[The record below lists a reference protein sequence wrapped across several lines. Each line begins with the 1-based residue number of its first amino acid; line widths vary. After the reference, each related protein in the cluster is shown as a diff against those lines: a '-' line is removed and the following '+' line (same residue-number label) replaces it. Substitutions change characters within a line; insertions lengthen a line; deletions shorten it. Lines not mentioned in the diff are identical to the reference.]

1 MFLSGNTIDLGGVTL
16 SAQDGGLIVPALT
29 SNTAIT
35 VGQTVL
41 DAGGITIGDFTLG
54 ADPTGLTIPVGAT
67 VALIQAETHDVRW
80 RDDGT
85 APTASVGMYLGQGA
99 TLPYT
104 GNLNAVQFIQVSAG
118 AKLNISY
125 YG

>member
-1 MFLSGNTIDLGGVTL
+1 MANWLDTPGQILPGNESVAPGALRCFGYQQITSL
-16 SAQDGGLIVPALT
+16 SAAT
-29 SNTAIT
+29 SLS
-35 VGQTVL
+35 V
-41 DAGGITIGDFTLG
+41 
-54 ADPTGLTIPVGAT
+54 PTGALI
-67 VALIQAETHDVRW
+67 ALIQPEVADVRW